1 MLVVRKNVG
10 RGAVKYGVKQ
20 SGGVGSN
27 VGSVVGDGDIKET
40 AAAPGVVVGVVAG
53 DAAESEMRVVRKK

>member
-40 AAAPGVVVGVVAG
+40 AAATGVVVGVVG